1 MNLERDKFKNEFDR
15 IPENPKTIIQ
25 KRRKEDLEREL
36 GILNKN
42 IASLKTKL
50 RELDAI

>member
-1 MNLERDKFKNEFDR
+1 MN
-15 IPENPKTIIQ
+15 Q

-36 GILNKN
+36 AILNKN
-42 IASLKTKL
+42 ISSFKTKL